1 MCRGHWY
8 KHKWKTNTQILNH
21 ETPVNSVLSVNFWG
35 VCSVRFLLVII
46 SDKRTRYGSP
56 KITWLNMRLPNLFM
70 YKWFNRTSL
79 QLNPIVKMNS
89 LIEIWDLCMKESRS
103 IIVNLRS
110 LRVTLS
116 QIYEPFYKGHV
127 SNTSLTRHSDNTP
140 SFLKVEERRK
150 KTKYVTSLARL
161 WSWLNCGRWKL
172 NCRKRNTVLPCDR
185 PLSKELIRGYS
196 IHQI

>member
-1 MCRGHWY
+1 MCREHWY

-35 VCSVRFLLVII
+35 VCSVRFLLLII

-140 SFLKVEERRK
+140 SFLKVEREEKNKVCYIAGTALKLIKLRTL
-150 KTKYVTSLARL
+150 KTE
-161 WSWLNCGRWKL
+161 
-172 NCRKRNTVLPCDR
+172 LP
-185 PLSKELIRGYS
+185 
-196 IHQI
+196 

>member
-21 ETPVNSVLSVNFWG
+21 ETPVNSVLSVNFLG
-35 VCSVRFLLVII
+35 VRSVRFLLLII

-150 KTKYVTSLARL
+150 KQSMLH
-161 WSWLNCGRWKL
+161 RWHGSEA
-172 NCRKRNTVLPCDR
+172 D
-185 PLSKELIRGYS
+185 
-196 IHQI
+196 

>member
-35 VCSVRFLLVII
+35 VCSMRFLLLII

-56 KITWLNMRLPNLFM
+56 KITWSNIRLPNLFM
-70 YKWFNRTSL
+70 CKWFNRTSL

-89 LIEIWDLCMKESRS
+89 LIEIWGLCMKESRS
-103 IIVNLRS
+103 LIVNLRS
-110 LRVTLS
+110 LRVTFR
-116 QIYEPFYKGHV
+116 QIYETFYKGHV

-140 SFLKVEERRK
+140 SFFWRDTRK
-150 KTKYVTSLARL
+150 KAKRSMLH
-161 WSWLNCGRWKL
+161 RW
-172 NCRKRNTVLPCDR
+172 PGSEAD
-185 PLSKELIRGYS
+185 
-196 IHQI
+196 